1 MSLDRRHFS
10 NKSSSIL
17 ERRLAQ
23 FSGILSVGIGDSVAS
38 IIGSKMGT
46 RKWPGTKR
54 TLEGSIAGLIAQF
67 MFIACLWYF
76 GTVEKRIFFA
86 RITNCFSS
94 VDMIPYS
101 QRNLF
106 FISLGFIFTTQTE
119 AFSRDIDNLTLP
131 ISLFPFLYACKT

>member
-1 MSLDRRHFS
+1 M
-10 NKSSSIL
+10 
-17 ERRLAQ
+17 
-23 FSGILSVGIGDSVAS
+23 GIGDSVAS

-76 GTVEKRIFFA
+76 GTLKCDFFA
-86 RITNCFSS
+86 KNNELFFSPFFL

-106 FISLGFIFTTQTE
+106 FISLGLIFTTQTE
-119 AFSRDIDNLTLP
+119 AFSQDIDNLTLP